1 MKRIN
6 KYVYPGTVR
15 ESIEGKRHYS
25 VGQEKLPSVTTI
37 LQATQPEEKR
47 QALQRWKH
55 RVGDAAAD
63 AIKNKAANRGTTMH
77 KLIEKHILGEGYA
90 DLTDTGVE
98 ATRMAN
104 TIIEKGLSK
113 WDAWYGTEITQYY
126 PGLYAGQGD
135 LVGVHGGSDAIGDFK
150 QANKP
155 KHKDWIE
162 DYLLQLSAYAMAHD
176 QVYGT
181 TIEKGVI
188 MMCTPDCYYQEFIIE
203 GSELKKHKHNW
214 LRRVDEYYNQKS
226 KNLS

>member
-1 MKRIN
+1 MITK
-6 KYVYPGTVR
+6 KYDYPGTVR
-15 ESIEGKRHYS
+15 ETIEGKRHYA

-37 LQATQPEEKR
+37 LSATQPEEKR
-47 QALQRWKH
+47 QALQRWKQ
-55 RVGDAAAD
+55 RVGSVEAD
-63 AIKNKAANRGTTMH
+63 RIKNSAATRGTAMH
-77 KLIEKHILGEGYA
+77 TILERHILEQGYA

-98 ATRMAN
+98 ATRMAE
-104 TIIEKGLSK
+104 TVIEKGLSK
-113 WDAWYGTEITQYY
+113 WDTFYGTEVTQYY
-126 PGLYAGQGD
+126 PGLYAGQSD
-135 LVGVHGGSDAIGDFK
+135 LVGVFQGSDAIGDFK

-181 TIEKGVI
+181 KIDKGVI

>member
-1 MKRIN
+1 MKRID

-15 ESIEGKRHYS
+15 ETIEGKRHYS
-25 VGQEKLPSVTTI
+25 VGKEKLPSVTTI
-37 LQATQPEEKR
+37 LSATQPEEKR
-47 QALQRWKH
+47 QALQRWKQ
-55 RVGDAAAD
+55 RVGDAEAD
-63 AIKNKAANRGTTMH
+63 AIKNKAANRGTIMH

-90 DLTDTGVE
+90 DLTDAGAE
-98 ATRMAN
+98 ATRMAD

-113 WDAWYGTEITQYY
+113 WSGWYGTEVTQYY
-126 PGLYAGQGD
+126 PGLYAGQSD
-135 LVGVHGGSDAIGDFK
+135 LVGVHGSCDAIGDFK

-181 TIEKGVI
+181 NINKGVI

-203 GSELKKHKHNW
+203 SSELKKWKHQW
-214 LRRVDEYYNQKS
+214 LRRVDEYYSKS
-226 KNLS
+226 S

>member
-1 MKRIN
+1 MF
-6 KYVYPGTVR
+6 TL
-15 ESIEGKRHYS
+15 ELF
-25 VGQEKLPSVTTI
+25 EKLLREKGIIRLGPKDFLVSPRFFKQLSQKKKDKLFKDGSSV
-37 LQATQPEEKR
+37 LVMQQPMLSKIR
-47 QALQRWKH
+47 QQTVERLCT
-55 RVGDAAAD
+55 
-63 AIKNKAANRGTTMH
+63 N
-77 KLIEKHILGEGYA
+77 LLEGYA

-113 WDAWYGTEITQYY
+113 WDAWYGTEVTQYY

-150 QANKP
+150 QSNKP

-181 TIEKGVI
+181 NINKGVI

-203 GSELKKHKHNW
+203 GSELKKWKHQW
-214 LRRVDEYYNQKS
+214 LRRVDEYY
-226 KNLS
+226 KNK

>member
-1 MKRIN
+1 MLIK
-6 KYVYPGTVR
+6 KYEYPGTVR
-15 ESIEGKRHYS
+15 ETIEGKRHYS

-47 QALQRWKH
+47 QALQRSKQ

-63 AIKNKAANRGTTMH
+63 AIKNTAATRGTAMH
-77 KLIEKHILGEGYA
+77 KIIEKHILGEGYA
-90 DLTDTGVE
+90 DLTDTGLT
-98 ATRMAN
+98 ANRMAN
-104 TIIEKGLSK
+104 TIIEKGLPK
-113 WDAWYGTEITQYY
+113 WREFYGTEVTQYY
-126 PGLYAGQGD
+126 PGLYAGQSD
-135 LVGVHGGSDAIGDFK
+135 LVGVFQGSDAIGDFK

-181 TIEKGVI
+181 KINKGVI

-203 GSELKKHKHNW
+203 SGELKKWKHNW
-214 LRRVDEYYNQKS
+214 LRRVDEYYKTYE
-226 KNLS
+226 KLSNV

>member
-15 ESIEGKRHYS
+15 ETIEGKRHYS
-25 VGQEKLPSVTTI
+25 VGSERLPSVTTI
-37 LQATQPEEKR
+37 LQATQSEEKR
-47 QALQRWKH
+47 QALQRWKQ

-104 TIIEKGLSK
+104 TIIEKGLSQ
-113 WDAWYGTEITQYY
+113 WDAWYGTEVTQYY

-135 LVGVHGGSDAIGDFK
+135 LVGVHRGSDAIGDFK
-150 QANKP
+150 QSNKP
-155 KHKDWIE
+155 KVKDWIE

-181 TIEKGVI
+181 RIDKGVI

-203 GSELKKHKHNW
+203 GSELKKWKHQW
-214 LRRVDEYYNQKS
+214 LRRVDEYYKQKD
-226 KNLS
+226 KILS

>member
-1 MKRIN
+1 MKRID
-6 KYVYPGTVR
+6 KYVYPGTNR
-15 ESIEGKRHYS
+15 ETIGGKRYYS
-25 VGQEKLPSVTTI
+25 VGAEKLPSVTTI
-37 LQATQPEEKR
+37 LAATQPAEKKK
-47 QALQRWKH
+47 ALEAWKQ
-55 RVGDAAAD
+55 RVGAQQAD
-63 AIKNKAANRGTTMH
+63 TIKNTAANRGTAMH
-77 KLIEKHILGEGYA
+77 KLIEKHLIGEGYA
-90 DLTDTGVE
+90 DLTDLGVE

-113 WDAWYGTEITQYY
+113 WDGWYGTEVTLHY

-135 LVGVHGGSDAIGDFK
+135 LVGIHQGVDAIGDNK

-181 TIEKGVI
+181 EIKKGVI

-203 GSELKKHKHNW
+203 NGEFKKFKTKW
-214 LRRVDEYYNQKS
+214 LRRVDEYYKLQS
-226 KNLS
+226 KA